1 MMVVVMMVVEV
12 MIITCDMVV
21 VMSTQDVAIPLSQ

>member
-1 MMVVVMMVVEV
+1 MMVVVIMVVEV

-21 VMSTQDVAIPLSQ
+21 VMSTQDVAIP

>member
-21 VMSTQDVAIPLSQ
+21 MMSTQDVAIP